1 MNANVMT
8 AFGGPEVLEYQTF
21 PTPQPGPGQVLIK
34 IHACSVNPVDWRIR
48 KGELKMFVRDRPP
61 ILLGADISGEIAGL
75 GPGATRLKVGDL
87 VWARLP
93 GDVGGYAEYIALQ
106 EDIVSLRPKGLSAI
120 EAAAV
125 PAGATTA
132 LQALRDITQLK
143 SGHRV
148 LINGASGGVGLFAIQ
163 LAQAFGAKVT
173 AVCGANGIE
182 LVKAFGVDDV
192 LDYQVTDFMNT
203 GRKWDVIFD
212 VSATRHFGDVQEAL
226 EEHGQYVTTIRNTG
240 DLVAPVL
247 NPLRSKKGHY
257 IIVKSSASDL
267 DMVRA
272 LFDGG
277 RLKVVI
283 DKVFPLA
290 RAGEAQS
297 YIETGKQKGK
307 VVLDCTAGA
316 GR

>member
-8 AFGGPEVLEYQTF
+8 AFGGPEVLEYQEW
-21 PTPQPGPGQVLIK
+21 PTPTPGPGQVLIK

-48 KGELKMFVRDRPP
+48 KGELKMFVRERPP
-61 ILLGADISGEIAGL
+61 MLLGADISGEIAAA
-75 GPGATRLKVGDL
+75 GPGATRLAVGDL
-87 VWARLP
+87 VWVKLP
-93 GDVGGYAEYIALQ
+93 GDVGGYAEYISVA
-106 EDIVSLRPKGLSAI
+106 EEIVSLRPKGLSAI

-143 SGHRV
+143 SGHKV
-148 LINGASGGVGLFAIQ
+148 LINGASGGVGLFAVQ

-173 AVCGANGIE
+173 AVCGERGVD
-182 LVKAFGVDDV
+182 LVKRFGVNDV
-192 LDYQVTDFMNT
+192 LDYKVTDFT
-203 GRKWDVIFD
+203 RLGRKWDVIFD
-212 VSATRHFGDVQEAL
+212 VSASRHFNTCQESL
-226 EEHGQYVTTIRNTG
+226 EDHGQYVTTIGSMG
-240 DLVAPVL
+240 DMVAPMM

-257 IIVKSSASDL
+257 IVVKSAAADL
-267 DMVRA
+267 DLVRA

-277 RLKVVI
+277 RLKVVV

-297 YIETGKQKGK
+297 YIESGKQLGK
-307 VVLDCTAGA
+307 VVLDCGA
-316 GR
+316 TK